1 MPTYTLIQPAVV
13 VGSGGAASIDFTSIP
28 STYTDLVLKISARTA
43 GNNRTGILTINNDT
57 TDANYSIRDLYGTG
71 SSAFSGSGSNRF
83 AWYLDFA
90 SDTASTFGSTE
101 FYFSNYA
108 NTTANKSFSVDSVEE
123 NNATLA
129 YAYLIA
135 GRWNNTN
142 AINRLTLTNFNGNYV
157 EHTTAY
163 LYGVSNA

>member
-1 MPTYTLIQPAVV
+1 MPTFTQIGSAQV
-13 VGSGGAASIDFTSIP
+13 VGSGGATSIDFTAIP
-28 STYTDLVLKISARTA
+28 ATFTDLCLKISARTA

-57 TDANYSIRDLYGTG
+57 TDANYSRRDLYGTG
-71 SSAFSGSGSNRF
+71 SDPFSGSGSDRYV
-83 AWYLDFA
+83 WYLDFA
-90 SDTASTFGSTE
+90 SDTASTFGNTE

-108 NTTANKSFSVDSVEE
+108 NTTLNKSFSVDSIEE

-129 YAYLIA
+129 YAFLIA

-157 EHTTAY
+157 EHSTAY
-163 LYGVSNA
+163 LYGISNA